1 MEASQAE
8 GIISVEF
15 FLKGSCV
22 PANLVVISVGPFRVE
37 LFLQLVRPSLTT
49 HYNYKMLSF

>member
-15 FLKGSCV
+15 FLQGSCV
-22 PANLVVISVGPFRVE
+22 PANLAISVRPFRVE
-37 LFLQLVRPSLTT
+37 HFLQLVRPSLTT
-49 HYNYKMLSF
+49 HYNYEMLSF